1 MKAQSHVHDEARSK
15 DQRAKDRSSGN
26 ASIEKSAV
34 EARQGEIVLGQNARW
49 IFAGCFVLFMLAVLI
64 LGPWW

>member
-1 MKAQSHVHDEARSK
+1 MQAKSHDHGEARSK
-15 DQRAKDRSSGN
+15 EQSKRDRSDDP

-34 EARQGEIVLGQNARW
+34 EARQGEIVLGGDARW
-49 IFAGCFVLFMLAVLI
+49 IIAGCFVLFVLAVLI